1 MPSRISVD
9 PSGGYWLPELAID
22 VANLNYKYP
31 DGTWALRN
39 VSLKVY
45 AGESVLLLGI
55 SGVGKSTLL
64 MNLNGLL
71 TPTKGTIHIFGK
83 KVIDKNLK
91 EIRRRVGFVF
101 QNPENQL
108 FCPTLWDDVAFGPIN
123 MGLPSQEVEKRV
135 DWALKLVGLKAYA
148 EKPPHHL
155 SFGEKRR
162 AAIATILSME
172 PDILL
177 LDEPTANL
185 DPKSV
190 ENIINI
196 LRDIS
201 SKGKTIIIATHDVNI
216 LPQITDRTIIMYKGK
231 IKAVGPTTE
240 ILSDVATLEKYGLK
254 LPLVGQLFHNL
265 ESNHKLPLYGG
276 LPITIG
282 SAEER
287 ILELLGRNKK

>member
-1 MPSRISVD
+1 MS
-9 PSGGYWLPELAID
+9 ELAVD
-22 VANLNYKYP
+22 VAKLNYKYP
-31 DGTWALRN
+31 DGTWALRD

-71 TPTKGTIHIFGK
+71 TPTKGTIHVFGK
-83 KVIDKNLK
+83 KVLEKNLR

-123 MGLPSQEVEKRV
+123 LGLSQEEVEERV

-190 ENIINI
+190 ENIISI
-196 LRDIS
+196 LRDMS
-201 SKGKTIIIATHDVNI
+201 LKGKTIIIATHDVNI
-216 LPQITDRTIIMYKGK
+216 LPQITDRTMIMYNGK
-231 IKAVGPTTE
+231 IKAVGPTSE
-240 ILSDVATLEKYGLK
+240 ILSDIAILEKYGLK
-254 LPLVGQLFHNL
+254 LPTVGQLFHNL
-265 ESNHKLPLYGG
+265 ESKHKLPLYGS

-282 SAEER
+282 SAEEK

>member
-1 MPSRISVD
+1 MS
-9 PSGGYWLPELAID
+9 ELAVD
-22 VANLNYKYP
+22 VSNLNYKYP

-71 TPTKGTIHIFGK
+71 TPTEGTIHIFGK
-83 KVIDKNLK
+83 KVIEKNLR

-123 MGLPSQEVEKRV
+123 MGLSQEEVEERV

-185 DPKSV
+185 DPKGV
-190 ENIINI
+190 ENIISI

-216 LPQITDRTIIMYKGK
+216 LPQITDRTVIMYNGK
-231 IKAVGPTTE
+231 IKAVGRTAE
-240 ILSDVATLEKYGLK
+240 ILSDIATLEKYGLK

-282 SAEER
+282 SAEEK

>member
-1 MPSRISVD
+1 M
-9 PSGGYWLPELAID
+9 PELAVD
-22 VANLNYKYP
+22 VVNLKYKYP
-31 DGTWALRN
+31 DGTWALRDVN
-39 VSLKVY
+39 LKVY

-71 TPTKGTIHIFGK
+71 TPTEGTIHIFGK
-83 KVIDKNLK
+83 KVIEKNVR

-123 MGLPSQEVEKRV
+123 MGLSQEEVEERV

-148 EKPPHHL
+148 KKSPHHL

-190 ENIINI
+190 ENIISI

-216 LPQITDRTIIMYKGK
+216 LPQITNRTMIMYKGK
-231 IKAVGPTTE
+231 IKATGPTSE
-240 ILSDVATLEKYGLK
+240 ILSDIATLEKYGLK
-254 LPLVGQLFHNL
+254 LPIVGQLFHNL
-265 ESNHKLPLYGG
+265 ESNHNLPLCGG

-282 SAEER
+282 SAEDK
-287 ILELLGRNKK
+287 ILELLGRNKKEEYYK